1 MDPGKHNETSTL
13 TYMGTCTQHK
23 SYQIQKSRTTQG
35 KTRLKTPFMIKKFL
49 WVCHSFVGMSHFHGY
64 VKLSWVCHTF
74 VGMSHFCEYVT
85 ILWVM
90 SNMIWSIKLRI
101 ESRFNCVI
109 AVQKK
114 LSS

>member
-35 KTRLKTPFMIKKFL
+35 KTRLKTPFMIKKIL
-49 WVCHSFVGMSHFHGY
+49 RLCHSFVGMSHFHGY

-74 VGMSHFCEYVT
+74 VAMSKFLRYVT
-85 ILWVM
+85 RSWVYH
-90 SNMIWSIKLRI
+90 NNFLCEIFLVT
-101 ESRFNCVI
+101 F
-109 AVQKK
+109 
-114 LSS
+114 